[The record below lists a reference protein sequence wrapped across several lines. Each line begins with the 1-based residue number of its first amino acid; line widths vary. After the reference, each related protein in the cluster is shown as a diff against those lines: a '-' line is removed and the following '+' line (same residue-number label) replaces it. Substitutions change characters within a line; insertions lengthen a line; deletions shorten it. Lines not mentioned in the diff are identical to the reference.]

1 MPITIETPDSSAL
14 QSITIGQDE
23 AEVVFARGGNKY
35 TYALQLAAQGRYSTP
50 EDVAQSIQQAPSAG
64 RQFNQLLRDGV
75 FMPIV

>member
-14 QSITIGQDE
+14 QSITIGQDG
-23 AEVVFARGGNKY
+23 AEVVFAKGGKY
-35 TYALQLAAQGRYSTP
+35 TYALQLAARGLYSTP

-75 FMPIV
+75 LMPIA